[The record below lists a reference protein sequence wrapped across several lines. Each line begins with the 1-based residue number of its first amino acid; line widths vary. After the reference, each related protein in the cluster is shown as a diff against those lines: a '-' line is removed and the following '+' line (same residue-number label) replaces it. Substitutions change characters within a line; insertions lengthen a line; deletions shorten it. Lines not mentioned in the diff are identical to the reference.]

1 MNPSQLSSWFI
12 RGINSRVNVELISTS
27 CCIQLPESKR
37 KGHVDRLRVEEKWQS
52 RARLT
57 ETSFGFLE
65 AQKNEASSEVPLL
78 PLKKSA
84 EAVEDWHFE
93 KPHVCINYIYIYFQC
108 L

>member
-1 MNPSQLSSWFI
+1 M
-12 RGINSRVNVELISTS
+12 ELISTS
-27 CCIQLPESKR
+27 CRIQVPQSKR

-65 AQKNEASSEVPLL
+65 AQKSEASSEVPLL

-93 KPHVCINYIYIYFQC
+93 KPHVCRNYIYIFSMF
-108 L
+108 LVFTFVSVLS